1 MSSVTTVYVDIEI
14 GGCKS
19 GRIVVELFWDKA
31 PLSAQNFKQLC
42 CEGIQVDGKHVN
54 FRGNR
59 FHRVIKNF
67 MIQAGDVMYGMG
79 DGDEENLGKG
89 GCSIYSKPDEEG
101 PCRGAFADEN
111 AGEFS
116 EPFLL
121 AMANMGAPD
130 SNSSQFFITTT
141 VAPHLNGKHSIFGRV
156 LHGKAVVREI
166 EKEPVDSDGVPEKV
180 VMIAGCGEWKED
192 MPAPLYNACNDP
204 IGGDVYE
211 EYPADNTFFGGE
223 EFSKAYD
230 AAVLIKES
238 GTLLFKRK
246 DFQNAFFKY
255 RKSLNYVNEYIP
267 DVDLDPE
274 QFVRFN
280 GLKQKLYLNMTL
292 ALFNLGNYDTAISYA
307 NYLLEMD
314 RVPSMDLAKAY
325 YRRGNCYLAK
335 NRLEDALSD
344 YKRCREYNQD
354 EAVEMKIAAVESKL
368 AARLEKTKKSI
379 SKFFQ

>member
-1 MSSVTTVYVDIEI
+1 MSGVTRVYIDIEI

-19 GRIVVELFWDKA
+19 GRIVFELFQDKA

-42 CEGIQVDGKHVN
+42 CGGIELDGKHVS

-67 MIQAGDVMYGMG
+67 MVQAGDIMYGMEG
-79 DGDEENLGKG
+79 ADEENLGKG
-89 GCSIYSKPDEEG
+89 GCSIYSQQDEEG

-111 AGEFS
+111 TGEFS

-141 VAPHLNGKHSIFGRV
+141 AAPHLNGKHSIFGQV
-156 LHGKAVVREI
+156 IHGKAVVREI
-166 EKEPVDSDGVPEKV
+166 EKEAVDSDGVPEKAV
-180 VMIAGCGEWKED
+180 RIAGCGEWTQD
-192 MPAPLYNACNDP
+192 MPVPLYNACNDP
-204 IGGDVYE
+204 IGGDIYE
-211 EYPADNTFFGGE
+211 EYPTDNTLFGGE
-223 EFSKAYD
+223 EFGKAYA

-238 GTLLFKRK
+238 GTQLLKRK

-267 DVDLDPE
+267 DVDIDAE
-274 QFVRFN
+274 QFEKFN
-280 GLKQKLYLNMTL
+280 VLKQKLYLNMTL
-292 ALFNLGNYDTAISYA
+292 ALFNMGSYDSAISYT
-307 NYLLEMD
+307 NYVLEMD

-335 NRLEDALSD
+335 NLLEEALSN
-344 YKRCREYNQD
+344 YKRCKEHNSD
-354 EAVEMKIAAVESKL
+354 EAVDMKIASVESKL